1 MVAGTALRL
10 LCLPLAAAALASC
23 QRQQP
28 VQAGVPDGNLQE
40 VHELIAATKA
50 NPSAQPGSKNAGPP
64 IHVDPYPH
72 SAGMHAMPR
81 ISGSM
86 SVKGHA
92 ATVTS
97 KN

>member
-1 MVAGTALRL
+1 
-10 LCLPLAAAALASC
+10 
-23 QRQQP
+23 
-28 VQAGVPDGNLQE
+28 
-40 VHELIAATKA
+40 
-50 NPSAQPGSKNAGPP
+50 
-64 IHVDPYPH
+64 VDPYPH